1 MGITND
7 KFELKAYSKKELAE
21 KYQVSVKTFDKWLKP
36 FTEKIGEKRMEFL
49 QGGDSPLADPGNYL
63 PQLEQARQILKKNIS
78 VYN

>member
-36 FTEKIGEKRMEFL
+36 FTEKIGEKRGRFYTVNQVKIMLEVL
-49 QGGDSPLADPGNYL
+49 GVPGTVN
-63 PQLEQARQILKKNIS
+63 
-78 VYN
+78 

>member
-36 FTEKIGEKRMEFL
+36 FTEKIGEKRGRFYTVNQVKTLLEVL
-49 QGGDSPLADPGNYL
+49 GVPGTVN
-63 PQLEQARQILKKNIS
+63 
-78 VYN
+78 

>member
-36 FTEKIGEKRMEFL
+36 FTEKIGEKRGRFYTVNQVKTMLEVL
-49 QGGDSPLADPGNYL
+49 GVPGTVN
-63 PQLEQARQILKKNIS
+63 
-78 VYN
+78 